1 MKSWLLFA
9 LAIVSLLSGCDISG
23 LYDYYVPEI
32 IYPSKEDNHEY
43 HLQSGNSFQ
52 YFGTE
57 VETIVY
63 EDSAII
69 TGEMEYPVIDGVPYL
84 RQEASSSLLYDETDG
99 EYQVMEMT
107 DRAPIATRKGF

>member
-32 IYPSKEDNHEY
+32 IYPSKEDSHEY

-69 TGEMEYPVIDGVPYL
+69 TGELEYPVIDGVLQL
-84 RQEASSSLLYDETDG
+84 RRGDAVVLVSANCITISCSGMDSLVYIR
-99 EYQVMEMT
+99 V
-107 DRAPIATRKGF
+107 